1 MPKFIV
7 ICREAGSERVLKRIN
22 VEACCRDSAADA
34 AKKEM
39 KRLGFEQRIRYGVRE
54 LGGNVR

>member
-1 MPKFIV
+1 MPKCVV

-22 VEACCRDSAADA
+22 VEAFCRDSAADA

-54 LGGNVR
+54 LCR